1 MRSLKNG
8 RSVQDCQNKH
18 ALSLLLSS
26 TARRRSSS
34 KLSFL
39 AAPSSLIHLPPA
51 TDMPAPVSSSSP
63 ARTAPTSSAQP
74 LKKKKRIVRRRGRAP
89 ADILSDD
96 EIEREV
102 ATDDSDS
109 DDDDLSSL
117 SSDSESD
124 TEPVSDEVVP
134 DGHIRALTPGTSQ
147 SPGDRGTRDKP
158 AEQAESFFAPNT
170 AWSEMVADDEKTTES
185 GDIPVIEFADFDA
198 QHVPARPWH
207 KKAKKPAKTAPMPD
221 VPAPAPQVSG
231 DHAPNEAEES
241 QLVASSSRSR
251 SSDHPKRL
259 PGQTAR
265 QAYQQRL
272 ESDPSYVPTVGGFW
286 SHDDRLLDK
295 DLRSLSGWWRD
306 RRGGRGR
313 GNGFR
318 GRGRGVFP
326 GASVAEERG
335 DDGKEVELPPIER
348 TWGHDGFEEMKK
360 REEQRKANQTQTQHS
375 SGSASVRGRGFAP
388 GRGGRRGFGRGG
400 YVNTSGR
407 SSANSGRIWFTQK
420 PDKMWTKQHEGYLYF
435 ATDPALRPTSGQG
448 PGILVKMPGSTQ
460 AKVVRI
466 PYRLRPSIKTVAS
479 HADKEAKMYTVNLPD
494 SLKEANVTK
503 ATVSTTETPVK
514 EVAPSAQD
522 LAPPKQSVPLVETV
536 ATVPASPARPHTH
549 HSPPDHLI
557 TTSLRSEPEASI
569 RLQLEQLSVEPGS
582 SDPARIAKTEEAVL
596 RHPLAEQPV
605 EESSTTSRGEAVS
618 TLPTMF
624 SPPLPQP
631 SPSYSSP
638 YGYAP
643 ALPPGIAMNQHGVPY
658 ELATGRPV
666 YLQAAPPPMYN
677 PRPVMHSHLSP
688 TFVPAHMPTPHSHS
702 HSLSAVSPDF
712 LAHSASHTPPMN
724 GFIDPSTGTPI
735 FSFPRQT
742 SRIEIRAPG
751 ASSEVKPRAKLP
763 GHISSGLRT
772 SAASFEPSRTLSD
785 SSSSGYYPTL
795 NSPENGSLPS
805 YVPVE
810 GAEGAVDG
818 VQHDPAMMAYAQY
831 PQQQQYYYPE
841 AYGYAF
847 NPYMDMQ
854 HIQPYEGTVYY

>member
-1 MRSLKNG
+1 
-8 RSVQDCQNKH
+8 
-18 ALSLLLSS
+18 
-26 TARRRSSS
+26 
-34 KLSFL
+34 
-39 AAPSSLIHLPPA
+39 
-51 TDMPAPVSSSSP
+51 MPEPVSSSLP
-63 ARTAPTSSAQP
+63 ARTATKSSAQP
-74 LKKKKRIVRRRGRAP
+74 VKKKRFVRRRGRAP
-89 ADILSDD
+89 LDINSDD

-109 DDDDLSSL
+109 EDDLSSI
-117 SSDSESD
+117 SSASESD
-124 TEPVSDEVVP
+124 TEPEVIP
-134 DGHIRALTPGTSQ
+134 DGHTRALTPGTSQ
-147 SPGDRGTRDKP
+147 SPGDRGTRNKP

-170 AWSEMVADDEKTTES
+170 AWSEMVADDEKATES

-198 QHVPARPWH
+198 QHLPARSRP
-207 KKAKKPAKTAPMPD
+207 KKVKKPAKTAP
-221 VPAPAPQVSG
+221 VPEVLAPAPQVDG
-231 DHAPNEAEES
+231 DQAPNEAEES
-241 QLVASSSRSR
+241 QRVASSSRSR
-251 SSDHPKRL
+251 SYDHPKRL

-265 QAYQQRL
+265 QVYQQRL

-318 GRGRGVFP
+318 GRGRGRGAFP
-326 GASVAEERG
+326 GASVAEERE
-335 DDGKEVELPPIER
+335 DDENEAELPPIER

-360 REEQRKANQTQTQHS
+360 REEQRKAAQAQAQNS
-375 SGSASVRGRGFAP
+375 SESMSFRGRGFA
-388 GRGGRRGFGRGG
+388 RGGRRGYGRGG

-407 SSANSGRIWFTQK
+407 SSANSGRIWFSQK
-420 PDKMWTKQHEGYLYF
+420 PDKMWTKQHEAYLYY
-435 ATDPALRPTSGQG
+435 ATDPTLRPTSGQG
-448 PGILVKMPGSTQ
+448 PGILVKVPGSTQ

-466 PYRLRPSIKTVAS
+466 PFKPRPSTKLVAS

-494 SLKEANVTK
+494 TSKAANVAKT
-503 ATVSTTETPVK
+503 TVSTKETPIK
-514 EVAPSAQD
+514 EISALPPTVQD
-522 LAPPKQSVPLVETV
+522 LVPKQSVP
-536 ATVPASPARPHTH
+536 PAESVSKVQGSPLQPITH
-549 HSPPDHLI
+549 CSPPDPLI

-569 RLQLEQLSVEPGS
+569 RLQLEQLSVEPES
-582 SDPARIAKTEEAVL
+582 SDPARAAKTEEAVL
-596 RHPLAEQPV
+596 RNPLIEPQGEERPTISGEEPV
-605 EESSTTSRGEAVS
+605 PA
-618 TLPTMF
+618 LPTMF

-638 YGYAP
+638 YGYAHT
-643 ALPPGIAMNQHGVPY
+643 LPPGIAMNQHGVPY

-677 PRPVMHSHLSP
+677 PRPIMHTHLSP
-688 TFVPAHMPTPHSHS
+688 TFVPAHMHTPTQS

-712 LAHSASHTPPMN
+712 LAHSASHTPQMN

-751 ASSEVKPRAKLP
+751 ASSEVKPQAKLP
-763 GHISSGLRT
+763 SHISSGLRT

-785 SSSSGYYPTL
+785 SSASGYYPTL

-810 GAEGAVDG
+810 GTDRAIDG

-831 PQQQQYYYPE
+831 PQQQYYYPE
-841 AYGYAF
+841 AYGYAY
-847 NPYMDMQ
+847 NPYVDMQ
-854 HIQPYEGTVYY
+854 HVQPYEGTVYY